1 MSEPENIT
9 RFNQAVGMTLAVLYE
24 EFPKRITL
32 RVGRVLGLEVNEED
46 DPLDGSPI
54 RALDNAGNEFQVT
67 YSELDFALNTVR
79 WLADSGYL
87 LAGQFRGPF
96 FVDDVTL
103 SAKGLELLKCVPSSV
118 DPSASFGDEL
128 RTMARSSGQ
137 DAMSGL
143 VSTALTT
150 GFRLL
155 VPGA

>member
-1 MSEPENIT
+1 
-9 RFNQAVGMTLAVLYE
+9 MTYDDLY
-24 EFPKRITL
+24 
-32 RVGRVLGLEVNEED
+32 
-46 DPLDGSPI
+46 
-54 RALDNAGNEFQVT
+54 
-67 YSELDFALNTVR
+67 FALNSVR

-87 LAGQFRGPF
+87 LAGQFREPF